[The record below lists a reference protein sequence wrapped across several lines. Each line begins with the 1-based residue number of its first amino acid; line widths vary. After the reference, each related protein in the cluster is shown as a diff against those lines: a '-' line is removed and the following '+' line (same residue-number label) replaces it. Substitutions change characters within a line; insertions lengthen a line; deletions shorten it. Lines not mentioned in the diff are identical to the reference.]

1 MSTITFELDGK
12 SMMAT
17 VKEDVPFNKLMQAVS
32 DGVSLCYDE
41 NGAFLPELVDFAIEY
56 ENLSVLTDI
65 KLGKSVNTA
74 WKYIRAIDG
83 VPSVDADFIADGI
96 RAVLQ
101 HRNQMVIAT
110 VQSSGV
116 RELVERLD
124 RISAS
129 VEATFGSISKLLD
142 TVTADVEKNSKV
154 DLQVIA
160 DALAKNPMSE
170 ERVAKAVLDYQEEK
184 AKVQSKK
191 KHTHSTKKVAEPVKE

>member
-96 RAVLQ
+96 RASISY
-101 HRNQMVIAT
+101 RNRMVIAT
-110 VQSSGV
+110 VQSTGV
-116 RELVERLD
+116 RDLIDRLD
-124 RISAS
+124 RIAS
-129 VEATFGSISKLLD
+129 GAETTFASLAKLID
-142 TVTADVEKNSKV
+142 AVTADVEKNSKV
-154 DLQVIA
+154 DLQAIA
-160 DALAKNPMSE
+160 DALAKRPMSE

-184 AKVQSKK
+184 AKVHAKK
-191 KHTHSTKKVAEPVKE
+191 KHTSSAKKVSEPVKE

>member
-17 VKEDVPFNKLMQAVS
+17 VKEDVPFNKLMQAIS

-56 ENLSVLTDI
+56 ESLSVLTDI

-116 RELVERLD
+116 RDLVERLD

-142 TVTADVEKNSKV
+142 TVTADVEKNSKI

-160 DALAKNPMSE
+160 DALTNQPLSE
-170 ERVAKAVLDYQEEK
+170 ERIANAVLDYQAAKSK
-184 AKVQSKK
+184 AEAQAKRAPRS
-191 KHTHSTKKVAEPVKE
+191 KKVAEPVKE

>member
-17 VKEDVPFNKLMQAVS
+17 VKEDVPFNKLMQAIS

-56 ENLSVLTDI
+56 ESLSVLTDI

-116 RELVERLD
+116 RDLVERLD

-142 TVTADVEKNSKV
+142 TVTADVEKNSKI

-160 DALAKNPMSE
+160 DALTNQPLSE
-170 ERVAKAVLDYQEEK
+170 ERIANAVLDYQAAK
-184 AKVQSKK
+184 AKAEAQAKRASR
-191 KHTHSTKKVAEPVKE
+191 SKKVAEPVKE

>member
-12 SMMAT
+12 SMTAT
-17 VKEDVPFNKLMQAVS
+17 VKEDVPFNKLMQAIS

-65 KLGKSVNTA
+65 KLGKTVNTA
-74 WKYIRAIDG
+74 WKYIRVIDG

-96 RAVLQ
+96 RAAIK

-116 RELVERLD
+116 RDLVERLD

-142 TVTADVEKNSKV
+142 TVTADVEKNSKI

-160 DALAKNPMSE
+160 DALKNRPLSE
-170 ERVAKAVLDYQEEK
+170 ERIATAVLDYQEAK
-184 AKVQSKK
+184 AKAEEKVKRAPRPKK
-191 KHTHSTKKVAEPVKE
+191 AAEPVKE

>member
-124 RISAS
+124 RISTN

-142 TVTADVEKNSKV
+142 TVTADVVKNSKV

-191 KHTHSTKKVAEPVKE
+191 KHTPSTKKVAEPVKE

>member
-17 VKEDVPFNKLMQAVS
+17 VKEDVPFNKLMQAIS

-56 ENLSVLTDI
+56 ECLSVLTDI
-65 KLGKSVNTA
+65 ELGDSVGTA

-101 HRNQMVIAT
+101 YRNQMVIAT

-116 RELVERLD
+116 RDLVERLD

-129 VEATFGSISKLLD
+129 VETPFSSISKLLD
-142 TVTADVEKNSKV
+142 TVTADVEKNSKI

-160 DALAKNPMSE
+160 DALANQPLSE
-170 ERVAKAVLDYQEEK
+170 ERIANAVLDYQAAK
-184 AKVQSKK
+184 AKAEAQTKRALRS
-191 KHTHSTKKVAEPVKE
+191 KKVAEPVKE

>member
-142 TVTADVEKNSKV
+142 TVTADVEKNSKI

-160 DALAKNPMSE
+160 DALTNQPLSE
-170 ERVAKAVLDYQEEK
+170 ERIANAVLDYQAAK
-184 AKVQSKK
+184 AKAEAQAKRASR
-191 KHTHSTKKVAEPVKE
+191 SKKVAEPVKE

>member
-116 RELVERLD
+116 RDLVERLD

-142 TVTADVEKNSKV
+142 TVTADVEKNSKI

-160 DALAKNPMSE
+160 DALTNQPLSE
-170 ERVAKAVLDYQEEK
+170 ERIANAVLDYQAAK
-184 AKVQSKK
+184 AKAEAQAKRASR
-191 KHTHSTKKVAEPVKE
+191 SKKVAEPVKE

>member
-17 VKEDVPFNKLMQAVS
+17 VKEDVPFNKLMQAIS

-41 NGAFLPELVDFAIEY
+41 NGAFLPELVDFSIEY

-65 KLGKSVNTA
+65 KLGKSVNSA

-116 RELVERLD
+116 RDLVERLD

-129 VEATFGSISKLLD
+129 VETTFGSISKLLD

-154 DLQVIA
+154 DLQAIA
-160 DALAKNPMSE
+160 DALAKRPMSE

-184 AKVQSKK
+184 AKVHAKK
-191 KHTHSTKKVAEPVKE
+191 KHTSSAQKVSEPVKE

>member
-17 VKEDVPFNKLMQAVS
+17 VKEDVPFNKLMQAIS

-116 RELVERLD
+116 RDLVERLD

-129 VEATFGSISKLLD
+129 VETTFGSISKLLD
-142 TVTADVEKNSKV
+142 TVTADVEKNSKI

-160 DALAKNPMSE
+160 DALTNQPLSE
-170 ERVAKAVLDYQEEK
+170 ERIANAVLDYQAAK
-184 AKVQSKK
+184 AKAEAQTKRAPRS
-191 KHTHSTKKVAEPVKE
+191 KKVAEPVKE